1 MNPQVDLYFQSAQHW
16 RKEMEQLRLIL
27 LDCPVTEHLKW
38 SKPCY
43 CWEDKNIV
51 VIQGFKAY
59 CAVLFFKGYLL
70 KDPKNLLVKTGDN
83 TVVGRQLRFANIK
96 EVNSLSSALQDFVLQ
111 AIELEKSGLA
121 IPLQKK
127 SILKIPPEFQ
137 NLLSENPALKTAFG
151 KLTPGRQRA
160 YLIHFSQ
167 PKQSKTRESRIE
179 KCIDRIMKGKGLTD
193 YK

>member
-1 MNPQVDLYFQSAQHW
+1 MNPQVDQYLQHAKHW
-16 RKEMEQLRLIL
+16 QKEMELLRLIL

-70 KDPKNLLVKTGDN
+70 KDPQGLLVKTGEN
-83 TVVGRQLRFANIK
+83 TIVGRQLRFVNVK
-96 EVNSLSSALQDFVLQ
+96 EVIKLAPALKAFALQPID
-111 AIELEKSGLA
+111 IEKSGPA
-121 IPLQKK
+121 KPVQKK
-127 SILKIPPEFQ
+127 TTLKFPIEFQ
-137 NLLSENPALKTAFG
+137 NILTEKPALKTAFG

-167 PKQSKTRESRIE
+167 PVQAKTRESRIE
-179 KCIDRIMKGKGLTD
+179 KCIDRIMKGKGLIE
-193 YK
+193 